1 MLEKHTFA
9 VDVVTPDGDVFTYAD
24 ATMVV
29 LHTVSGETGVM
40 ANHTPFISALT
51 ISEVKI
57 ENKAEGF
64 EKLIAV
70 NGGFAEFS
78 NNLLTIVADAAER
91 AETIDVA
98 RANAARERAERHLR
112 EAHSKRE
119 SERAEAALRR
129 AVNRIHAATGK

>member
-57 ENKAEGF
+57 ENKVEGF
-64 EKLIAV
+64 EALIAV

-78 NNLLTIVADAAER
+78 NNLLTVVADTAER
-91 AETIDVA
+91 AEMIDIA
-98 RANAARERAERHLR
+98 RATAARERAERRLS
-112 EAHSKRE
+112 EANSKRE
-119 SERAEAALRR
+119 TERAEAALRR

>member
-9 VDVVTPDGDVFTYAD
+9 VDVVTPDGDVFTHAD

-40 ANHTPFISALT
+40 ANHTPFISALR

-57 ENKAEGF
+57 ENQTEGF

-91 AETIDVA
+91 ADTIDVA
-98 RANAARERAERHLR
+98 RATAARERAERHLR
-112 EAHSKRE
+112 EAQNKRE
-119 SERAEAALRR
+119 SERAEAALSR

>member
-1 MLEKHTFA
+1 MLEKHTFV

-40 ANHTPFISALT
+40 ANHTPFISALR

-57 ENKAEGF
+57 ENQAEGF

-91 AETIDVA
+91 ADTIDVA
-98 RANAARERAERHLR
+98 RATAARERAERHLR
-112 EAHSKRE
+112 EAQNKRE
-119 SERAEAALRR
+119 AERAQAALSR

>member
-40 ANHTPFISALT
+40 ANHTPFISALR

-57 ENKAEGF
+57 ENQAEGF

-91 AETIDVA
+91 ADTIDVA
-98 RANAARERAERHLR
+98 RATAARERAERHLR
-112 EAHSKRE
+112 EAQNKRE
-119 SERAEAALRR
+119 AERAQAALSR

>member
-9 VDVVTPDGDVFTYAD
+9 VDVVTPDGDVFAYSD

-29 LHTVSGETGVM
+29 LSTVSGETGVM
-40 ANHTPFISALT
+40 ANHTPFISALK

-57 ENKAEGF
+57 ENAADDF
-64 EKLIAV
+64 HKLIAV

-78 NNLLTIVADAAER
+78 NNLLTIVADAAEL
-91 AETIDVA
+91 AESIDVG
-98 RANAARERAERHLR
+98 RATAARERAERHLR
-112 EAHSKRE
+112 EAHNKRE
-119 SERAEAALRR
+119 SERAEAALLR